1 MNKDYTWKFFE
12 DKYNEMFK
20 TKQTFSEEMGKHI
33 KEELQRLY
41 KEKEEW
47 LKNKQEEG
55 NEATTEN
62 GTD

>member
-47 LKNKQEEG
+47 LKNK
-55 NEATTEN
+55 NKKS
-62 GTD
+62 